1 MYLFYNL
8 FLAVASILFLPVVLI
23 AFLIQPKFRAGFW
36 SKIGFYSLNLP
47 KRQTIWLH
55 AVSVGEVNAI
65 EGLVKKLKEEF
76 PTKNIILSTVTRTGQ
91 EVAHTKLKDYTDKI
105 IYFPYDFYF
114 SILLT
119 LKAIRPNLV
128 IIAETEIWPN
138 FANELRKKKIPLMIV
153 NGRISPN
160 SYKGYKKFSFFFK
173 RILQNYTSILMQT
186 NADKERIIDIGANPE
201 TTEIMGNLKFNI
213 TNILD
218 DNDIKNLADSFKL
231 NQEKV
236 IVAGST
242 HSGEDEIILSIYEQL
257 KDEFA
262 DLKLII
268 APRHPERYPQVLEL
282 IDQTGY
288 IWGLRSK
295 GDCFDK
301 NDIIMLDTM
310 GELSKMYSICHFAFI
325 GGSFSNTGGHN
336 PLEATIYNK
345 PTLSG
350 DIVFNFKDIYEILNN
365 EKATILVKNEKEL
378 LENTQKLLKDGEFYN
393 EISMACQN
401 VFEQN
406 SGALDYTV
414 AKIKELLALM
424 P

>member
-8 FLAVASILFLPVVLI
+8 FLAIALILLWPIVLI
-23 AFLIQPKFRAGFW
+23 AFVVQPKFRAGFW
-36 SKIGFYSLNLP
+36 EKIGFYSINLP

-55 AVSVGEVNAI
+55 AVSVGEVNAV
-65 EGLVKKLKEEF
+65 ESLVKKLKEEF

-91 EVAHTKLKDYTDKI
+91 EVANNKLKEYTDKI
-105 IYFPYDFYF
+105 IYFPYDFYL
-114 SILLT
+114 SIILA

-138 FANELRKKKIPLMIV
+138 FSNELKKKKIPLMIV

-160 SYKGYKKFSFFFK
+160 SYEGYKNFSFFFK
-173 RILQNYTSILMQT
+173 RILKNYTSILMQT
-186 NADKERIIDIGANPE
+186 NCDKKRILDIGANPE
-201 TTEIMGNLKFNI
+201 ITETMGNLKFNA
-213 TNILD
+213 TNLLNAD
-218 DNDIKNLADSFKL
+218 DAKNLAYSFKL
-231 NQEKV
+231 NQGKV

-242 HSGEDEIILSIYEQL
+242 HNGEDEIILGVYEQL

-288 IWGLRSK
+288 SWGLRSK
-295 GDCFDK
+295 GDGFDQ

-325 GGSFSNTGGHN
+325 GGSFSGTGGHN

-350 DIVFNFKDIYEILNN
+350 DIVFNFKDIYEILND

-378 LENTQKLLKDGEFYN
+378 LENAQKLLKDTDFYN
-393 EISMACQN
+393 GMAMACQN

-406 SGALDYTV
+406 SGALDYAM
-414 AKIKELLALM
+414 AKIKKLSEK
-424 P
+424 

>member
-1 MYLFYNL
+1 MYLVYNL
-8 FLAVASILFLPVVLI
+8 FLAIALIFLWPVILI
-23 AFLIQPKFRAGFW
+23 AFAIQPKFRAGFW
-36 SKIGFYSLNLP
+36 EKIGFYSINLP
-47 KRQTIWLH
+47 KRPTIWVH

-65 EGLVKKLKEEF
+65 EGFIKKLKEEF

-91 EVAHTKLKDYTDKI
+91 EVANSKLKDYTDKI

-114 SILLT
+114 SILLAI
-119 LKAIRPNLV
+119 KAIRPSIV

-138 FANELRKKKIPLMIV
+138 FANELNKKKIPLIII

-160 SYKGYKKFSFFFK
+160 SYTGYKDFSFFFK
-173 RILQNYTSILMQT
+173 RILKNYTSILMQT
-186 NADKERIIDIGANPE
+186 KSDQERIIDIGANPAI
-201 TTEIMGNLKFNI
+201 TEVMGNLKFNI
-213 TNILD
+213 ANLLD
-218 DNDIKNLADSFKL
+218 SDDIKNLAYSFNL
-231 NQEKV
+231 NQEQV
-236 IVAGST
+236 LVAGST
-242 HSGEDEIILSIYEQL
+242 HSGEDEIVLGVYEQL
-257 KDEFA
+257 KDEFS

-288 IWGLRSK
+288 SWGLRSK
-295 GDCFDK
+295 GDGFDQ

-310 GELSKMYSICHFAFI
+310 GELSQMYSICHIAFI

-350 DIVFNFKDIYEILNN
+350 DIVFNFKDIYEILSN

-378 LENTQKLLKDGEFYN
+378 LENSKKLIENKEFYN
-393 EISMACQN
+393 EISMDCKN

-406 SGALDYTV
+406 SGALDYALSKV
-414 AKIKELLALM
+414 KQLLN
-424 P
+424 

>member
-8 FLAVASILFLPVVLI
+8 FLAIALIILWPIVLI
-23 AFLIQPKFRAGFW
+23 AFIVQPKFRAGFW
-36 SKIGFYSLNLP
+36 TKIGFYSINLP

-65 EGLVKKLKEEF
+65 EGLVKKLKQEF

-91 EVAHTKLKDYTDKI
+91 EVAKSKLQDYTDKI

-114 SILLT
+114 SILLA
-119 LKAIRPNLV
+119 LKAIKPNLV

-138 FANELRKKKIPLMIV
+138 FANELRKNKIPLMIV

-173 RILQNYTSILMQT
+173 RILKNYTSILMQT
-186 NADKERIIDIGANPE
+186 NSDKERIIDIGANPAI
-201 TTEIMGNLKFNI
+201 TEIMGNLKFNI
-213 TNILD
+213 ANPLD
-218 DNDIKNLADSFKL
+218 NAEIKNLASSFKL
-231 NQEKV
+231 NKERV
-236 IVAGST
+236 LVAGST
-242 HSGEDEIILSIYEQL
+242 HNGEDEIILNVYEQL

-268 APRHPERYPQVLEL
+268 APRHPERYSQVLEL

-288 IWGLRSK
+288 SWGLRSK
-295 GDCFDK
+295 GDDFDK

-310 GELSKMYSICHFAFI
+310 GELSKIYAVCHFAFI

-345 PTLSG
+345 PTISG
-350 DIVFNFKDIYEILNN
+350 NIVFNFKDIYEILNN
-365 EKATILVKNEKEL
+365 EKATIIVKNEKEL
-378 LENTQKLLKDGEFYN
+378 YENAKKLLENIDIYN

-406 SGALDYTV
+406 SGALDYAI
-414 AKIKELLALM
+414 AKIKQLLI
-424 P
+424 

>member
-1 MYLFYNL
+1 MYLVYNL
-8 FLAVASILFLPVVLI
+8 FLALALLLLWPVVLI
-23 AFLIQPKFRAGFW
+23 AFAIQPKFRAGFW
-36 SKIGFYSLNLP
+36 EKIGFYSINLP
-47 KRQTIWLH
+47 KRPTIWVH

-65 EGLVKKLKEEF
+65 EGFVKKLKEEF

-91 EVAHTKLKDYTDKI
+91 EVANSKLKNHTDKI
-105 IYFPYDFYF
+105 IYFPYEFYF
-114 SILLT
+114 SILLA
-119 LKAIRPNLV
+119 LKAIRPSLV

-138 FANELRKKKIPLMIV
+138 FANELRKNKTPLVII

-173 RILQNYTSILMQT
+173 RILKNYTSILMQT
-186 NADKERIIDIGANPE
+186 NSDKERIIDIGANPDI
-201 TTEIMGNLKFNI
+201 TEVMGNLKFNV

-218 DNDIKNLADSFKL
+218 GEETKNLAYSCNL
-231 NQEKV
+231 NQERV
-236 IVAGST
+236 LVAGST
-242 HSGEDEIILSIYEQL
+242 HNGEDEIILGVYEQL
-257 KDEFA
+257 KDEFS

-288 IWGLRSK
+288 NWGLRSK
-295 GDCFDK
+295 KDGFDK

-310 GELSKMYSICHFAFI
+310 GELSQMYAICHMAFI

-350 DIVFNFKDIYEILNN
+350 DIIFNFKDIYEILD
-365 EKATILVKNEKEL
+365 EQKATILVKNEKEL
-378 LENTQKLLKDGEFYN
+378 FENSKKLLESKEFYN
-393 EISMACQN
+393 GISIACKN

-406 SGALDYTV
+406 SGALDYAV
-414 AKIKELLALM
+414 AKIKQLSN
-424 P
+424 